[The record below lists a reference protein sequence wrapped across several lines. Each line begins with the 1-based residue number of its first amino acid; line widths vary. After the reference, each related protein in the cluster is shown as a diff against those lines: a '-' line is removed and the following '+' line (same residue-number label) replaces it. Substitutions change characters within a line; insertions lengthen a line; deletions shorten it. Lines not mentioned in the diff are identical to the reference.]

1 MILSLRYRIVGLITL
16 FAIALVTVFCALLL
30 YHQLHVINENNQYR
44 ARVGTFAAKEAFER
58 TLQGAQTNGEAPE
71 ALQRMIPLLKEG
83 QLAEQ
88 VTVSNLKGEVIAS
101 SSPLLVGTFLTQEE
115 TTWAEHARKAF
126 SSKAWFIARVYPG
139 QVALFTPIVLDE
151 VPHYVAIFRYSLGNM
166 ADALREVGN
175 LCLLVALGVIF
186 SIVPLGLLLI
196 QAILRPIQILNRA
209 TKDIAAGNLSEKV
222 SVPTQDE
229 LGELAETFNQMTS
242 ALVRLKERAENANPL
257 TKLPGNNV
265 IHEEIEKRIREG
277 TKFVAI
283 YCDLDNFK
291 AFNDNYGIAVGD
303 QAIRLTATILREAVR
318 QGNLSDFLGHEGGD
332 DFILLTS
339 PEKADPVTQFICSE
353 FDRKIQE
360 LYSTEDRQRGH
371 ILSKDREGNAKRFPI
386 MTLSLAGVT
395 NVHRPL
401 SSYAEVTNICAE
413 VKKKV
418 KSLSKGSVK
427 STFYLDRRT
436 GQEAPAPP
444 PEARA

>member
-1 MILSLRYRIVGLITL
+1 MAYPLSLRYRIVGLISI
-16 FAIALVTVFCALLL
+16 FAIALVTLFTALLL
-30 YHQLHVINENNQYR
+30 ARQLQVINENNLYR

-58 TLQGAQTNGEAPE
+58 ALLPQPGAAGGQA

-88 VTVSNLKGEVIAS
+88 VTVANLKGEVIAA
-101 SSPLLVGTFLTQEE
+101 SSPFLVGTFLIEE
-115 TTWAEHARKAF
+115 EHTWAEHARKAY
-126 SSKAWFIARVYPG
+126 SSKSWFIARVYPG
-139 QVALFTPIVLDE
+139 QVALFTPITIDD

-196 QAILRPIQILNRA
+196 RTILRPIQILNRA
-209 TKDIAAGNLSEKV
+209 TKDIAAGNLSQKV

-277 TKFVAI
+277 SKFVAI

-291 AFNDNYGIAVGD
+291 AFNDNYGIAAGD
-303 QAIRLTATILREAVR
+303 QAIRLTAAILREALR

-360 LYSTEDRQRGH
+360 LYSAEDRQRGH
-371 ILSKDREGNAKRFPI
+371 ILSKDREGNAKTFPI
-386 MTLSLAGVT
+386 MTISLAGVT
-395 NVHRPL
+395 NVHRLL

-418 KSLSKGSVK
+418 KPLSKGASQ

-436 GQEAPAPP
+436 GQEAPSPKGV
-444 PEARA
+444 